1 MSVSFIARVE
11 KRYRIFIPKS
21 VREVLDINE
30 GDYVQVFI
38 RKVRES
44 EKLTRHP

>member
-44 EKLTRHP
+44 ERLTRHP